1 MTPSIHY
8 DHDVTLKI
16 KIEVSS
22 ESGTETISGVTEPI
36 ISQRV
41 VDQTIR
47 LREGEAS
54 ILGGIQNKQ
63 EQNNWTGIP
72 GLSAIPIL
80 KYIFG
85 SKDHIIQD
93 DDIVFVVVPHVVRSQ
108 ELDQANLRVI
118 DTGEGQSIDL
128 RHNDQGTAVPTVAPV
143 VRPAALEHPEVG
155 TLPSQSAIAAAP
167 EMLAQLRA
175 ETASGGSS
183 AAVAQ
188 AAVPPPSPATPSA
201 PAPAPASPS
210 ASLPAPAAPATPP
223 AAGAS
228 FALNAPAGPMSAG
241 ASFQVPVVLNGGADT
256 ASIALQMHYDSTK
269 IMLVN
274 VAAGNFL
281 SRDGQAASVIHT
293 DDPVGNLTIVAS
305 RPPGIRGV
313 SGAGVVCVLTFQA
326 KTAGPSELAITRVS
340 VVNSAQQQLPAE
352 GAQASIVVK

>member
-1 MTPSIHY
+1 
-8 DHDVTLKI
+8 
-16 KIEVSS
+16 
-22 ESGTETISGVTEPI
+22 VTEPI

-41 VDQTIR
+41 VDQVIR

-72 GLSAIPIL
+72 GLSAIPVL

-93 DDIVFVVVPHVVRSQ
+93 DDIVFVVVPHIVRSQ
-108 ELDQANLRVI
+108 ELDQANLRVL

-128 RHNDQGTAVPTVAPV
+128 RHTNQGTAPAAQAVAPAA
-143 VRPAALEHPEVG
+143 RPAAVEHPGVG
-155 TLPSQSAIAAAP
+155 TLPSQSAITAAP

-175 ETASGGSS
+175 ETASGGSPT
-183 AAVAQ
+183 AVAQ

-210 ASLPAPAAPATPP
+210 PSLPAPAAPAAPP

-241 ASFQVPVVLNGGADT
+241 VSFQVPVVLNGGADT

-274 VAAGNFL
+274 VSAGDFL
-281 SRDGQAASVIHT
+281 SRDGQAASLIHT

-326 KTAGPSELAITRVS
+326 KAAGPSDLTVARAS
-340 VVNSAQQQLPAE
+340 VVNSAQLQVPVQS
-352 GAQASIVVK
+352 AQTSIVVK

>member
-1 MTPSIHY
+1 M
-8 DHDVTLKI
+8 
-16 KIEVSS
+16 
-22 ESGTETISGVTEPI
+22 
-36 ISQRV
+36 
-41 VDQTIR
+41 
-47 LREGEAS
+47 
-54 ILGGIQNKQ
+54 
-63 EQNNWTGIP
+63 
-72 GLSAIPIL
+72 
-80 KYIFG
+80 
-85 SKDHIIQD
+85 
-93 DDIVFVVVPHVVRSQ
+93 FVVVPHIVRSQ

-128 RHNDQGTAVPTVAPV
+128 RHTDQGTAAATPAGAPA

-175 ETASGGSS
+175 ETASSGSP

-210 ASLPAPAAPATPP
+210 PSLPAPAAPAAPH

-274 VAAGNFL
+274 VAAGDFL
-281 SRDGQAASVIHT
+281 SRDGQVASVIHT

-313 SGAGVVCVLTFQA
+313 SGAGVVCVLSFQA
-326 KTAGPSELAITRVS
+326 RAAGPSDLTITRAS
-340 VVNSAQQQLPAE
+340 VVNSAQQQVPVE
-352 GAQASIVVK
+352 SAQSSIVVK